1 MKLFIF
7 MKPDA
12 DEIRLFLNNLAN
24 ESWLGSV
31 RSVWVRYVFHHTDIR
46 NAIEILKSGRFLC
59 RRLLDE
65 TGGMIVDNASR
76 LIISGTETTVK
87 DYVRLY
93 FRPRNPTQYR
103 NEGIRPLNRQ
113 QLESHCPIPV
123 FFLFDSKEILTRDD
137 CQFSDGNLAATG
149 VQGLRSTAEELAA
162 FDFRKIYHDSPHNDR
177 TINFHKNAEV
187 VVLNELDLSA
197 LKLIVCRSPAEKET
211 LLNLLPTDIFN
222 RWSSKIVIDTKVN
235 FFFRKWTFLQTAELT
250 SKYAAFTFSPDT
262 IEPGPFHLKITRRSS
277 EETSFE
283 SESFYGNQRF
293 PIGFVEEHLVYEID
307 VELDGNLIYSGKFDG
322 YDDIPF

>member
-1 MKLFIF
+1 
-7 MKPDA
+7 MKPDS
-12 DEIRLFLNNLAN
+12 DEIKLFLNNLAD
-24 ESWLGSV
+24 ESWLAS
-31 RSVWVRYVFHHTDIR
+31 RSVWVKYLFHHTDIH
-46 NAIEILKSGRFLC
+46 NAIEILKSGKFLC

-65 TGGMIVDNASR
+65 TGSMPIDNASR
-76 LIISGTETTVK
+76 AIILSTDPAVK

-103 NEGIRPLNRQ
+103 NEGIRPVGRQ
-113 QLESHCPIPV
+113 WVESNCPVPV

-137 CQFSDGNLAATG
+137 CQFSEGNLAAVG
-149 VQGLRSTAEELAA
+149 VQGLRSTAKELAA
-162 FDFRKIYHDSPHNDR
+162 FDFRKIYHDSPHHDK

-197 LKLIVCRSPAEKET
+197 LKFIVCRSPAEKES

-235 FFFRKWTFLQTAELT
+235 FFFRKWTFLQMVELT
-250 SKYAAFTFSPDT
+250 SKYAAFSFSPDT
-262 IEPGPFHLKITRRSS
+262 IEPGPFHLKVTRRSN
-277 EETSFE
+277 EENSFE
-283 SESFYGNQRF
+283 SEDFYANERF
-293 PIGFVEEHLVYEID
+293 AIGFVEEHLVYGIEL
-307 VELDGNLIYSGKFDG
+307 ELDGNLVYSGRFDG